1 MTLGERIQKYRKM
14 KGLSQEEL
22 GKLLHISRQTIS
34 KWESNQ
40 SSPDIQS
47 CKAMADVFGISLEE
61 LLVEIRQRKMKS
73 ICGIKNIVL
82 KEIQNIMM

>member
-14 KGLSQEEL
+14 KGLSQEEVAEKI
-22 GKLLHISRQTIS
+22 GVSRQTIS
-34 KWESNQ
+34 KWESNL

-61 LLVEIRQRKMKS
+61 LLDESKK
-73 ICGIKNIVL
+73 
-82 KEIQNIMM
+82 

>member
-40 SSPDIQS
+40 SSPYIQS
-47 CKAMADVFGISLEE
+47 
-61 LLVEIRQRKMKS
+61 
-73 ICGIKNIVL
+73 
-82 KEIQNIMM
+82 

>member
-47 CKAMADVFGISLEE
+47 WKAMADIFGISLEE
-61 LLVEIRQRKMKS
+61 LLDESK
-73 ICGIKNIVL
+73 KN
-82 KEIQNIMM
+82 KNGSKY

>member
-1 MTLGERIQKYRKM
+1 MTLGEHILKYRKL

-22 GKLLHISRQTIS
+22 GKLLHVSRQTIS

-47 CKAMADVFGISLEE
+47 CKEMSNILDISLE
-61 LLVEIRQRKMKS
+61 
-73 ICGIKNIVL
+73 
-82 KEIQNIMM
+82 

>member
-1 MTLGERIQKYRKM
+1 MTLGERIKKYRKM

-47 CKAMADVFGISLEE
+47 
-61 LLVEIRQRKMKS
+61 
-73 ICGIKNIVL
+73 
-82 KEIQNIMM
+82 

>member
-1 MTLGERIQKYRKM
+1 M

-61 LLVEIRQRKMKS
+61 LLYERGHAKAKGYKSRKRKLE
-73 ICGIKNIVL
+73 GR
-82 KEIQNIMM
+82 E

>member
-1 MTLGERIQKYRKM
+1 M
-14 KGLSQEEL
+14 KGLSQEE
-22 GKLLHISRQTIS
+22 LHISRQTIS

-61 LLVEIRQRKMKS
+61 LLDESKK
-73 ICGIKNIVL
+73 
-82 KEIQNIMM
+82 

>member
-14 KGLSQEEL
+14 KELSQEEL

-40 SSPDIQS
+40 SSPDI
-47 CKAMADVFGISLEE
+47 
-61 LLVEIRQRKMKS
+61 
-73 ICGIKNIVL
+73 
-82 KEIQNIMM
+82 

>member
-1 MTLGERIQKYRKM
+1 METKEILLKLRTQ
-14 KGLSQEEL
+14 KGLSQEE
-22 GKLLHISRQTIS
+22 LHISRQTIS

-61 LLVEIRQRKMKS
+61 LLDERKK
-73 ICGIKNIVL
+73 
-82 KEIQNIMM
+82 

>member
-1 MTLGERIQKYRKM
+1 MTLGERIQKYQKM
-14 KGLSQEEL
+14 KGLSQEE
-22 GKLLHISRQTIS
+22 HISRQTIS

-61 LLVEIRQRKMKS
+61 LLDERKK
-73 ICGIKNIVL
+73 
-82 KEIQNIMM
+82 

>member
-1 MTLGERIQKYRKM
+1 MLWWIKGEKIIWHLENVFKNI
-14 KGLSQEEL
+14 EL

-61 LLVEIRQRKMKS
+61 LLYERKK
-73 ICGIKNIVL
+73 
-82 KEIQNIMM
+82 

>member
-82 KEIQNIMM
+82 KERLNIMM

>member
-14 KGLSQEEL
+14 KGLLQEEL

-47 CKAMADVFGISLEE
+47 
-61 LLVEIRQRKMKS
+61 
-73 ICGIKNIVL
+73 
-82 KEIQNIMM
+82 

>member
-1 MTLGERIQKYRKM
+1 M

-73 ICGIKNIVL
+73 ICGIKNIIL
-82 KEIQNIMM
+82 KEIQNIMV

>member
-1 MTLGERIQKYRKM
+1 M

-34 KWESNQ
+34 KWECNQ

-61 LLVEIRQRKMKS
+61 LLDERKK
-73 ICGIKNIVL
+73 
-82 KEIQNIMM
+82 

>member
-1 MTLGERIQKYRKM
+1 M

-73 ICGIKNIVL
+73 ICGIKNIIL

>member
-14 KGLSQEEL
+14 KGLSQEE
-22 GKLLHISRQTIS
+22 HISRQTIS

-61 LLVEIRQRKMKS
+61 LLDERKK
-73 ICGIKNIVL
+73 
-82 KEIQNIMM
+82 

>member
-1 MTLGERIQKYRKM
+1 MTLGEHILKYRKL

-22 GKLLHISRQTIS
+22 GKLLHVSRQTIS

-47 CKAMADVFGISLEE
+47 CKEMAKIFDISLQGDDFGRGKV
-61 LLVEIRQRKMKS
+61 LDFGKI
-73 ICGIKNIVL
+73 IIKNKINVYSL
-82 KEIQNIMM
+82 LPW

>member
-1 MTLGERIQKYRKM
+1 MTLGERIQKYRTM

-47 CKAMADVFGISLEE
+47 
-61 LLVEIRQRKMKS
+61 
-73 ICGIKNIVL
+73 
-82 KEIQNIMM
+82 